1 MALAVRQ
8 ECPGRTL
15 DVVNTAAHA
24 LADVTRARLL
34 IADRPQAAASRDVA
48 GQLDNLF
55 FARFI
60 TATPDPW
67 FEHLPRYAA
76 AAVARLEA
84 AASNPARDAQLQA
97 QVDEMEDLYAAL
109 TDAQPPGPLSPAVEE
124 IAFLIEEFRVS
135 LFAQQLRTSVPVSA
149 KRIRQAVR
157 AAS

>member
-1 MALAVRQ
+1 MV
-8 ECPGRTL
+8 T
-15 DVVNTAAHA
+15 VN
-24 LADVTRARLL
+24 
-34 IADRPQAAASRDVA
+34 AS
-48 GQLDNLF
+48 GTGTPT
-55 FARFI
+55 RFI
-60 TATPDPW
+60 SATPDPW
-67 FEHLPRYAA
+67 FAALPRYAK

-84 AASNPARDAQLQA
+84 AATNPARDAGLQA